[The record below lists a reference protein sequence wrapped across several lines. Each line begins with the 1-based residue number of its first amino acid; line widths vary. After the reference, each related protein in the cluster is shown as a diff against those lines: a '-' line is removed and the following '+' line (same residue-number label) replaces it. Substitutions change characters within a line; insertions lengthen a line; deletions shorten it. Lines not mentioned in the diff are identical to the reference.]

1 MTSKPFHNLFT
12 QLLVYLHTLV
22 FLSSICF
29 VFQNSEVLIHCQVS
43 CHFHQN
49 ERAITPHPSCWQE
62 FPFLNY
68 PSGEHQLFQRSPT
81 QLTCCLLWA
90 VTRCTKAHQ
99 SQQGLV
105 LPPQVIIPPSQIL
118 YQQVSASTIIQLH
131 TVFNEML
138 VLGRQ
143 FFILYF
149 V

>member
-29 VFQNSEVLIHCQVS
+29 VFQNSEILIHCQVS

-68 PSGEHQLFQRSPT
+68 PSGEHQLLEVTDLAYMLSP
-81 QLTCCLLWA
+81 LGS
-90 VTRCTKAHQ
+90 HQ
-99 SQQGLV
+99 VHQGSPV
-105 LPPQVIIPPSQIL
+105 LARFG
-118 YQQVSASTIIQLH
+118 ASS
-131 TVFNEML
+131 
-138 VLGRQ
+138 LGYKTPISN
-143 FFILYF
+143 FILASISSYNYLVTHCF
-149 V
+149 Q